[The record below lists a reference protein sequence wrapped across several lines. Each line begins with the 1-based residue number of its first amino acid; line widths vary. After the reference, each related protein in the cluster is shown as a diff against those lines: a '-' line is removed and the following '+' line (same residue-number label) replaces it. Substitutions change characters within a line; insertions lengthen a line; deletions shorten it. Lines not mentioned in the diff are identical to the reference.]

1 MKNKNIICLLGITIA
16 LMGNC
21 FNLKA
26 QSLGLNNA
34 SPDNSS
40 ILDAA
45 ATDRGILIPR
55 MTTAQRIAI
64 VSPAKSLLVFDTS
77 INLFYYNAG
86 TSAAPNWIALDNG
99 WHGSSSRIKILPTD
113 FLSNQSGRENS
124 FTYKETSTNKG
135 VTPGFNGNYLFA
147 FIAIPT
153 GFKATHVKIYG
164 AAKDV
169 YTVYESDITNGTWG
183 TLKGSATIGTE
194 IDITDVISTTTNFL
208 ALEIL
213 TNSENDLVYGG
224 YVTIAAQ

>member
-1 MKNKNIICLLGITIA
+1 MKSKIIICLFSLIIS
-16 LMGNC
+16 LLGNC
-21 FNLKA
+21 FLLKA

-86 TSAAPNWIALDNG
+86 TPAAPNWIALDNG
-99 WHGSSSRIKILPTD
+99 WHGSSSRIKILPAD
-113 FLSNQSGRENS
+113 FLSNQINKENS
-124 FTYKETSTNKG
+124 FTFNEIPIDKG
-135 VTPGFNGNYLFA
+135 VTSGFKDNHLFA

-153 GFKATHVKIYG
+153 GFKATHIKLYG
-164 AAKDV
+164 AAADTV
-169 YTVYESDITNGTWG
+169 RVYESDITNGNWG
-183 TLKGSATIGTE
+183 TLKGSAAVGTE
-194 IDITDVISTTTNFL
+194 IDITDVNSSSTNFL
-208 ALEIL
+208 AIEIL
-213 TNSENDLVYGG
+213 STNSTNTIYGG